1 MKEHV
6 QKEAQLYKSLH
17 WTGQALFKKLMVD
30 EQPEREM
37 VQNDTAEA
45 VKVPQFPL
53 GLDIASACLRA
64 NQKAKPG
71 PKQKAADFVSEL
83 DGAWKKRVSVSN
95 VSAFTKLARHSATS
109 EVGSEV

>member
-1 MKEHV
+1 
-6 QKEAQLYKSLH
+6 
-17 WTGQALFKKLMVD
+17 MVD

-37 VQNDTAEA
+37 VQNDTNEA